1 MYALFAKLYLFFK
14 TLIPL
19 LKNFYT
25 LKEGIYVYFV
35 EYNFNENK
43 FNKEGIYMNSRQQ
56 QKEQR
61 RQLILQAA
69 LDLFIRKGYGETK
82 IADIAKAANMS
93 MGLLFHYF
101 ESKEKLYETLIRIGS
116 EKLKMELN
124 FAEASPLMIF
134 QYVTEDIFQ
143 TINANPFAAKMFVL
157 MENAQHLDTLPSD
170 IKEMLAEANT
180 LIAKSI
186 PLIEEGQRLNEIR
199 EGNPQALAIAFW
211 NSLQG
216 IAQHIALQPNAPCP
230 KAEWIIAILK
240 K

>member
-1 MYALFAKLYLFFK
+1 
-14 TLIPL
+14 
-19 LKNFYT
+19 
-25 LKEGIYVYFV
+25 
-35 EYNFNENK
+35 
-43 FNKEGIYMNSRQQ
+43 MNSRQQ

-116 EKLKMELN
+116 EKLKMELH
-124 FAEASPLMIF
+124 FETSSPLTIF
-134 QYVTEDIFQ
+134 QLIAEDIFQ
-143 TINANPFAAKMFVL
+143 TISANPFAAKMFVL

-170 IKEMLAEANT
+170 IRVMLDEADK
-180 LIAKSI
+180 LIAKSVS
-186 PLIEEGQRLNEIR
+186 LIEEGQRLNEIKD
-199 EGNPQALAIAFW
+199 GNPQALSIAFW

-216 IAQHIALQPNAPCP
+216 IAQHIALHPNAPCP
-230 KAEWIIAILK
+230 DAKWIIDIIRR
-240 K
+240 